1 MKSMNQESLENAIAA
16 VLRAAHV
23 GDTTGEE
30 DDTAARGTAG
40 VQSRQGSLRDALAAA
55 IAAWPQASGWPS
67 IRDVEVAQ
75 VKPIAL
81 SDAIDDGWA
90 STRPTLFKPDQGEE
104 GQAGV
109 YETKPWMV
117 EPGSDAHSTATETIN
132 VKTDLATTL
141 MGAVAGAGWAGSSAL
156 TGALNGA
163 TSVAGGSVGLEGSVQ
178 QLVQAMAGFSP
189 QGAGQVAPGA
199 SLPELMVSLIAN
211 PQV

>member
-1 MKSMNQESLENAIAA
+1 MNQESLENAIAG

-23 GDTTGEE
+23 GDTAGDE
-30 DDTAARGTAG
+30 DDATARGTAG
-40 VQSRQGSLRDALAAA
+40 VEGRYGSLRDALAAA
-55 IAAWPQASGWPS
+55 VAAWPQASGWPS

-90 STRPTLFKPDQGEE
+90 STRPTLFQPDQGEE

-109 YETKPWMV
+109 YETKPWKL
-117 EPGSDAHSTATETIN
+117 EFGDDAYPTATGTAN
-132 VKTDLATTL
+132 AGADLAKAL
-141 MGAVAGAGWAGSSAL
+141 MGAAAGAGLAGSSAL
-156 TGALNGA
+156 TAVLNGG
-163 TSVAGGSVGLEGSVQ
+163 TSTVGGSAGLEGSVQ

-189 QGAGQVAPGA
+189 RGAGQVTPGA
-199 SLPELMVSLIAN
+199 SLPDLMASLIAN